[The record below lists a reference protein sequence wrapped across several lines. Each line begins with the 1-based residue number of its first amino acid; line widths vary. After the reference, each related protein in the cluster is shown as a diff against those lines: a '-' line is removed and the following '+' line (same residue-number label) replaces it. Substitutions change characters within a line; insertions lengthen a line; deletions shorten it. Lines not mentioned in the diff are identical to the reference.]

1 MNIIAHRGNDS
12 TNKENSLKAIINS
25 LKKDYIDGVEF
36 DIRLTKDKKFILNH
50 DPFYKHYYIKNTNSK
65 TLIKHGLDTLED
77 VLNMINNNKIIIIEV
92 KEDNNIK
99 KTSKY
104 LNRVLRKYNLNFY
117 ICSFNYN
124 FINYFNKKYNYKCGL
139 IIGKNINKNNII
151 NNLTFNLL
159 SYKYKGKIPNKE
171 TFYWTINNP
180 KDIKNKIEN
189 IITDK
194 PKEIYNFL
202 TKKF

>member
-12 TNKENSLKAIINS
+12 SNKENSLKAIINS

-50 DPFYKHYYIKNTNSK
+50 DPFYKHHYIKNTNSK
-65 TLIKHGLDTLED
+65 TLIKQGLDTLED

-92 KEDNNIK
+92 KEENNIK

-104 LNRVLRKYNLNFY
+104 LNRVLKKYNLNFY

>member
-50 DPFYKHYYIKNTNSK
+50 DPFHKNHYIKNTNSK
-65 TLIKHGLDTLED
+65 ILIKQGLDTLED

-92 KEDNNIK
+92 KEENNIK

-104 LNRVLRKYNLNFY
+104 LNRVLKKYNLNFY